1 MKIAVY
7 CRVNTD
13 KEEQKSSLNIKRSIL
28 SHYILMMKLQY
39 SMMKDKQVQIL
50 EGDRAFKKCY

>member
-7 CRVNTD
+7 CRVSTD

-28 SHYILMMKLQY
+28 SHYILMMKLQFF
-39 SMMKDKQVQIL
+39 MMKDKQVLTL
-50 EGDRAFKKCY
+50 EGERDFKKC